1 MNAKMWV
8 QAYSCQCLV
17 KKHLIWLSKIKTKCE
32 HSKDLLVCSYVF
44 LEIFFSLPFFTF
56 LLPSLSSVRVFV
68 GVRWWEKRGALRQ
81 ESGVFFVFF
90 FFFVV
95 VVVRDARARPRRDGN
110 GQVLTEIISRF
121 FKFLVLSRRSNARAS
136 RFYCRCCC
144 CCCSFT
150 FVSSSSV

>member
-1 MNAKMWV
+1 MFPRDI
-8 QAYSCQCLV
+8 
-17 KKHLIWLSKIKTKCE
+17 KKSWGDKTLIRDKERERYEVS
-32 HSKDLLVCSYVF
+32 SS
-44 LEIFFSLPFFTF
+44 SF

-81 ESGVFFVFF
+81 ESSGVFFVFF
-90 FFFVV
+90 FFFFFVVVV

-110 GQVLTEIISRF
+110 GQVLTEIKSRF

-144 CCCSFT
+144 CCCCSFT
-150 FVSSSSV
+150 FVSSSSVLFAPLRWIYD